1 MTCMKLHSNGFSFQ
15 ITVTVTIKK
24 NPTYINSV
32 KLPFI
37 LLKISDSHA
46 YL

>member
-1 MTCMKLHSNGFSFQ
+1 MHEITLKWIFFSNNCYCHN
-15 ITVTVTIKK
+15 KK
-24 NPTYINSV
+24 KPTYINSV